1 MHINYHASIGAAAQ
15 IPIGPMLPVISF
27 SPVVLPFPERV
38 VDLQL
43 RVTAPSTGDKL
54 PIILLSHGQ
63 GHSNYISSLDGYAPL
78 YEFYA
83 AHNFA
88 VLQPTHLSSLL
99 LNLTAPYGQ
108 EFYYQDRAQDM
119 VRILDNLDN
128 VERAVPGLKGRLD
141 RTRVAIVGHSFGALT
156 AAMLLGAMN
165 TDPRNGTT
173 WYQPEA
179 RIKAGVMLAGVGNG
193 GADMSEAG
201 SRLLPFYRPN
211 FSRMDTPGLVV
222 YGDEDVSPHL
232 TNRGADW
239 HGDIFTLAPVAKDLL
254 VIKGGKHG
262 LGGVS
267 TWDAAET
274 RDESPERLAIIQR
287 MTLAYLRSQ
296 LYKGDGAWAEACK
309 AFEKLAAQGEVRSKD

>member
-1 MHINYHASIGAAAQ
+1 MHINYHALIDAAAQ
-15 IPIGPMLPVISF
+15 IPIGPTLPFTSF
-27 SPVVLPFPERV
+27 SPIVLPVPGRI

-43 RVTAPSTGDKL
+43 RVTLPSTGYRL

-63 GHSNYISSLDGYAPL
+63 GRSNYISSLDGYAPL

-88 VLQPTHLSSLL
+88 VLQPTHLSSLF

-108 EFYYQDRAQDM
+108 KFYYQDRAQDM

-128 VERAVPGLKGRLD
+128 IEGAVPGLKGRLD
-141 RTRVAIVGHSFGALT
+141 RTRVAVVGHSFGTMT

-173 WYQPEA
+173 WCQPKA
-179 RIKAGVMLAGVGNG
+179 RIKAGVMLAGVGKG
-193 GADMSEAG
+193 GADMSESG
-201 SRLLPFYRPN
+201 SRLVPFYGPN
-211 FSRMDTPGLVV
+211 FSRMDAPGLVV
-222 YGDEDVSPHL
+222 YGNEDLSPHL
-232 TNRGADW
+232 TKRGADW
-239 HGDIFTLAPVAKDLL
+239 LGDIFTLAPGAKDLL

-274 RDESPERLAIIQR
+274 LDESPERLAVVQR

-296 LYKGDGAWAEACK
+296 LYEGDGTWPKACK
-309 AFEKLAAQGEVRSKD
+309 AFEQLTAQGKVQSKK